1 MSNITENENPHTI
14 IGSVLLNVELGSQS
28 KLSILSVH
36 FLVLESDL
44 QYAILGGLE
53 LENTQTL
60 LRLAC
65 KSMCSFLH
73 NGEESQWTSLRTY
86 QSYDLENE
94 FPDSMSCRHALLSEK
109 IRKSIYAIIQKYLSD
124 MFLKVSTLSKIW
136 WIWLVS
142 AKWHQTASSRPHPV
156 WCHTTASSRL
166 HPVDIFPPRQP
177 IFEPADPTTLHP
189 SLSRLR
195 IKLSE
200 TFNNYN
206 FL

>member
-1 MSNITENENPHTI
+1 M
-14 IGSVLLNVELGSQS
+14 QS
-28 KLSILSVH
+28 WV
-36 FLVLESDL
+36 
-44 QYAILGGLE
+44 
-53 LENTQTL
+53 ENTQTL

-109 IRKSIYAIIQKYLSD
+109 IRKNIYAIIQKYLSD

-136 WIWLVS
+136 GIWLVP

-166 HPVDIFPPRQP
+166 HPVDIFLPRQP
-177 IFEPADPTTLHP
+177 IFGPARPSNHSPPQMWT

-200 TFNNYN
+200 TFTNYD